1 MEKKTQGRKKI
12 AMEKITRKDRREITF
27 SKRKTGL
34 FKKASELS
42 TLCGAETAI
51 VVFSP
56 ANKPF
61 SFGHPSVDSVSD
73 QFLASNSPSE
83 VGESSTIE
91 PSFGDYY
98 RSANINEF
106 NRQVTEAMIQLE
118 EEEEQGKKL
127 TEIEKVEFRD
137 RFLWN
142 SPLEDLQYHEL
153 EQLKVSMEELKT
165 KVYKE
170 GEERQN
176 GVPPPLSFMAVNPPA
191 MVNPL
196 RSQTNQNNNHTIL
209 NGFNYGLDHSYY

>member
-1 MEKKTQGRKKI
+1 
-12 AMEKITRKDRREITF
+12 MEKITRTDRREITF
-27 SKRKTGL
+27 SKPKTGL

-42 TLCGAETAI
+42 TLCCVEVAI

-73 QFLASNSPSE
+73 QFLTSISPSE
-83 VGESSTIE
+83 VSESSTIE

-106 NRQVTEAMIQLE
+106 NRQVTE
-118 EEEEQGKKL
+118 
-127 TEIEKVEFRD
+127 
-137 RFLWN
+137 
-142 SPLEDLQYHEL
+142 
-153 EQLKVSMEELKT
+153 T

-170 GEERQN
+170 GEEKQN
-176 GVPPPLSFMAVNPPA
+176 GVSPPLSFMAVNPPA

-196 RSQTNQNNNHTIL
+196 LS
-209 NGFNYGLDHSYY
+209 

>member
-1 MEKKTQGRKKI
+1 MATVIE
-12 AMEKITRKDRREITF
+12 
-27 SKRKTGL
+27 RKTGL

-61 SFGHPSVDSVSD
+61 SFGHPSVDSVSN

-91 PSFGDYY
+91 PSFADYY

-106 NRQVTEAMIQLE
+106 NKQVTEAMNQLLE
-118 EEEEQGKKL
+118 EEDQGKKL
-127 TEIEKVEFRD
+127 TEMEKVEFKD
-137 RFLWN
+137 RYLWN

-196 RSQTNQNNNHTIL
+196 LSQTNQNNKHTIL
-209 NGFNYGLDHSYY
+209 HGFNYGLDHSYY

>member
-27 SKRKTGL
+27 SKRKTGH
-34 FKKASELS
+34 FKKPSELS
-42 TLCGAETAI
+42 TLCGAKTAI

-61 SFGHPSVDSVSD
+61 SFKHPSVDSVSD
-73 QFLASNSPSE
+73 QFLASNSPSK
-83 VGESSTIE
+83 VGVSSTIE

-98 RSANINEF
+98 RSANINKF
-106 NRQVTEAMIQLE
+106 NRQVTEAMNLLE
-118 EEEEQGKKL
+118 EEEDQGKKL
-127 TEIEKVEFRD
+127 TEIEKDEFKE

-142 SPLEDLQYHEL
+142 SPLEYLQYYEL

-170 GEERQN
+170 GEE
-176 GVPPPLSFMAVNPPA
+176 
-191 MVNPL
+191 
-196 RSQTNQNNNHTIL
+196 
-209 NGFNYGLDHSYY
+209 

>member
-1 MEKKTQGRKKI
+1 
-12 AMEKITRKDRREITF
+12 
-27 SKRKTGL
+27 
-34 FKKASELS
+34 
-42 TLCGAETAI
+42 
-51 VVFSP
+51 
-56 ANKPF
+56 
-61 SFGHPSVDSVSD
+61 
-73 QFLASNSPSE
+73 
-83 VGESSTIE
+83 
-91 PSFGDYY
+91 
-98 RSANINEF
+98 
-106 NRQVTEAMIQLE
+106 MIQLE
-118 EEEEQGKKL
+118 DEEEQGKKL

-153 EQLKVSMEELKT
+153 DQLKVSMEELKN

-196 RSQTNQNNNHTIL
+196 CSQTNQNNNHTIL